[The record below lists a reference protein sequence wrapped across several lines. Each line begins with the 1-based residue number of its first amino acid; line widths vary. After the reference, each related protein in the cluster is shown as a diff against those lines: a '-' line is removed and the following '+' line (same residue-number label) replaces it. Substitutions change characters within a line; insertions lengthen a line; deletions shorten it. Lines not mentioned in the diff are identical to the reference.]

1 MVSSR
6 SKFKKEDSMEN
17 KTLMELIVKRE
28 VSRGVVICP
37 ECQNLEIL
45 EYFKEHD
52 CCSRCENKKAA

>member
-1 MVSSR
+1 
-6 SKFKKEDSMEN
+6 MEN